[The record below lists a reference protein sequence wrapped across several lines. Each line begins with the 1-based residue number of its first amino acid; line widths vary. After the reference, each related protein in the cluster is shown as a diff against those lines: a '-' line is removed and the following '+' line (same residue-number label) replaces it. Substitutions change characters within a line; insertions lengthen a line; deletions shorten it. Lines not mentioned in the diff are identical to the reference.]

1 MAFDSQTTTPPS
13 SITGILRLG
22 LSFAYSGVSSLPKAP
37 PASIR
42 SCGSSS
48 SAIVHITFCTL
59 IEFGLPQTR
68 IMLLSP
74 RKGPSAVPRLPVRRP
89 PDPSSLLPTAAGLT
103 IT

>member
-22 LSFAYSGVSSLPKAP
+22 LSFAYSGVSSRPKAP

-42 SCGSSS
+42 WCGSSS

-68 IMLLSP
+68 IMLLP
-74 RKGPSAVPRLPVRRP
+74 RKAPAAVPPPPVRRP
-89 PDPSSLLPTAAGLT
+89 RDPSSLLPMAAGLT